1 MPPTTGGSTNGSRIS
16 GLASRT
22 SRALL
27 RASTIAIGTPS
38 STHSAVLAAA
48 VLRLSTSAVV
58 DDSLVINDQ
67 KCGQSTFA
75 ATAIRGTTTNSAPM
89 AAGR

>member
-1 MPPTTGGSTNGSRIS
+1 MPPTTGGSTNGNRIS
-16 GLASRT
+16 GVASRT
-22 SRALL
+22 SRACCGP
-27 RASTIAIGTPS
+27 APS
-38 STHSAVLAAA
+38 PSAHPAHAQRVLAAA
-48 VLRLSTSAVV
+48 VFRLSTSAVV

-75 ATAIRGTTTNSAPM
+75 ATANSGSTTKSAPM